1 MAGVEK
7 PPGDW
12 LGRHVIR
19 EDATPDLE
27 YEILEKI
34 SNSTDGIG
42 SGNLFLHLRDRKLRA
57 SQATVGRVLRML
69 DYRDLTARVSNKGR
83 VLTEV
88 GRQYLK
94 ELRHKEGLRRWADDA
109 LREAKPTTQHEYLLA
124 LEALCCVE
132 MRLASMAA
140 ERAKPSQIAAMRR
153 ALQEQKCRLHSATR
167 GKVQGLEFHEL
178 LARAAGNRYM
188 KSACGMI
195 WSWNKTV
202 HDLWTEADLIIG
214 RSSYPDHIRILA
226 AIESR
231 DPHRAEIAMQAH
243 FATFVRGL
251 KRRFLEVTPSKRAR
265 SRNGSERFG
274 IESRSES
281 GLRSKLLI
289 RTSTRDG
296 RRRAARQDGSR

>member
-1 MAGVEK
+1 M
-7 PPGDW
+7 
-12 LGRHVIR
+12 R
-19 EDATPDLE
+19 EDATRDLE

-34 SNSTDGIG
+34 ADSTDGIG

-88 GRQYLK
+88 GRRYLK

-132 MRLASMAA
+132 TRLASLAA
-140 ERAKPSQIAAMRR
+140 ERAKPAQIAAMRR
-153 ALQEQKCRLHSATR
+153 ALDEQKCRLRSATR
-167 GKVQGLEFHEL
+167 GKAQGLEFHEL

-195 WSWNKTV
+195 WSWNKMV

-214 RSSYPDHIRILA
+214 RSSYPDHVRILA

-251 KRRFLEVTPSKRAR
+251 KRRFLEVTSSKRAR
-265 SRNGSERFG
+265 PGRGRERF
-274 IESRSES
+274 ESEDRTES
-281 GLRSKLLI
+281 GPRSKLLI
-289 RTSTRDG
+289 RTGSRGESRDG
-296 RRRAARQDGSR
+296 RRRTAQQDGSH